1 MPELNYHIAC
11 PAGSVGGYCIL
22 PGDPGR
28 VESIAAL
35 LDNAEKVAQN
45 REYLSYTGTLSGE
58 KVTVCSTGIGGPS
71 TAIAMEELHS
81 LGAHTFIRIGTAGG
95 INMKVHAGDLVVA
108 SAAIRQE
115 GTALHY
121 APLEYP
127 AAADFDVTRALD
139 DAAKLLGA
147 RRHVGV
153 VQAKDSFYGQ
163 HSPEKSPVS
172 YELFEKWESWKRL
185 GVLASEMESATLFVV
200 ANALG
205 CRAGSVFNIIWNQ
218 ERKAAGITD
227 EPDCHDTSLAVRCAV
242 EAVRLLVERDRGIKR

>member
-11 PAGSVGGYCIL
+11 PPGSVGGYCII

-28 VESIAAL
+28 VEKIAAL

-45 REYLSYTGTLSGE
+45 REYVSYTGTLEGE

-71 TAIAMEELHS
+71 TAIAIEELHS
-81 LGAHTFIRIGTAGG
+81 LGAHTFIRVGTAGG
-95 INMKVHAGDLVVA
+95 INMKVRAGDLVIA

-121 APLEYP
+121 APIEYP
-127 AAADFDVTRALD
+127 AAANFEVTCALD
-139 DAAKLLGA
+139 EAARVLGA
-147 RRHVGV
+147 KSHVGV

-172 YELFEKWESWKRL
+172 YELLEKWESWKRL

-200 ANALG
+200 ADALG
-205 CRAGSVFNIIWNQ
+205 CRAGSVFNIVWNQ
-218 ERKAAGITD
+218 ERKAAGIND

-242 EAVRLLVERDRGIKR
+242 EAVRRLIKRDRAM

>member
-95 INMKVHAGDLVVA
+95 INMKVRAGDLVVA

-139 DAAKLLGA
+139 DAAKSLGV

-172 YELFEKWESWKRL
+172 YELLEKWESWKRL

-218 ERKAAGITD
+218 ERKAAGIID

-242 EAVRLLVERDRGIKR
+242 EAVRLLVERDRG